1 MRKILCVL
9 LCVLMLASALVACGG
24 DKQDPLKIGLGVYTT
39 VSATDAGEANGKGTA
54 TMTVAAVL
62 VDANGKIVQCQI
74 DCADNKVEYSAD
86 GKAVAKTE
94 FKTKYEMGA
103 GYNMVAY
110 GGATKEWFEQ
120 ADAFEALCVGKTA
133 TEVLALV
140 VNGDKGTDEVLAAG
154 CTITVNEMALAVEKA
169 VKNAKESTA
178 TAADTLKLA
187 TFTEL
192 TSKDATEDAAGQQKL
207 ETSFV
212 AVALDGEDKVKGADV
227 DCVQVAFGFD
237 AAGKSTFDA
246 SKAVLSKRELGD
258 GYNMVAYGG
267 AKLEW
272 YAQADAFEGAIVGK
286 TVSEIKALMGSDL
299 KGNEEIIG
307 AGCTIMISGFVY
319 AMEKLG

>member
-39 VSATDAGEANGKGTA
+39 ASATDAGEANGKGQV

-74 DCADNKVEYSAD
+74 DCADNKVEFTAD

-94 FKTKYEMGA
+94 FKTKYELGN

-133 TEVLALV
+133 AEVLALV
-140 VNGDKGTDEVLAAG
+140 VNGDKGTDEVLNAG
-154 CTITVNEMALAVEKA
+154 CTITINEMALAVEKA
-169 VKNAKESTA
+169 VKNAADSTA
-178 TAADTLKLA
+178 TKADTLKLGA
-187 TFTEL
+187 FTSLE
-192 TSKDATEDAAGQQKL
+192 SKDATADAAGQQKL
-207 ETSFV
+207 NTTFV
-212 AVALDGEDKVKGADV
+212 AVALDAEGKVTGADT

-246 SKAVLSKRELGD
+246 SKAVLSKRELGMD
-258 GYNMVAYGG
+258 YNMVAYGG

-272 YAQADAFEGAIVGK
+272 FEQADAFEGAIVGK
-286 TVSEIKALMGSDL
+286 TLTAVKALMGSDL
-299 KGNEEIIG
+299 KGNDEILT
-307 AGCTIMISGFVY
+307 AGCTITIEGFVY
-319 AMEKLG
+319 AIEKLG

>member
-39 VSATDAGEANGKGTA
+39 ASAADAGEANGKGQV

-74 DCADNKVEYSAD
+74 DCADNKVEFTAD

-94 FKTKYEMGA
+94 FKTKYEQGA
-103 GYNMVAY
+103 GYGMVNY

-133 TEVLALV
+133 AEVLALV
-140 VNGDKGTDEVLAAG
+140 VNGDKGTDEVLNAG
-154 CTITVNEMALAVEKA
+154 CTITINEMALAVEKA
-169 VKNAKESTA
+169 VKNAADSTA
-178 TAADTLKLA
+178 TKADTLKLGA
-187 TFTEL
+187 FTSLE
-192 TSKDATEDAAGQQKL
+192 SKDATADAKGQQKL
-207 ETSFV
+207 ATTFV
-212 AVALDGEDKVKGADV
+212 AVALNANGEVTGVDT
-227 DCVQVAFGFD
+227 DCVQVSFGFD
-237 AAGKSTFDA
+237 VAGKSTFDA
-246 SKAVLSKRELGD
+246 SQAVLSKRELGA

-272 YAQADAFEGAIVGK
+272 FEQADAFEGAIVGK
-286 TVSEIKALMGSDL
+286 TLTAIKALMGSDL
-299 KGNEEIIG
+299 KGNDEIIT
-307 AGCTIMISGFVY
+307 AGCTITIEGFVY
-319 AMEKLG
+319 AIEKLG

>member
-9 LCVLMLASALVACGG
+9 LCVLMLASALVAC

-39 VSATDAGEANGKGTA
+39 ASATDAGEANGKGTA

-74 DCADNKVEYSAD
+74 DCADNKVEYSTD
-86 GKAVAKTE
+86 GKAVAVTE

-133 TEVLALV
+133 AEVLALV
-140 VNGDKGTDEVLAAG
+140 VNGDKGTEEVLNAG
-154 CTITVNEMALAVEKA
+154 CTITINEMALAVEKA
-169 VKNAKESTA
+169 VKNAAESTA
-178 TAADTLKLA
+178 TKADTLKLA
-187 TFTEL
+187 TYTSLE
-192 TSKDATEDAAGQQKL
+192 SKDATEDAPGQQKL
-207 ETSFV
+207 NTTFV
-212 AVALDGEDKVKGADV
+212 ALALDGNDKVTGADT
-227 DCVQVAFGFD
+227 DSVQVTFGFD
-237 AAGKSTFDA
+237 AAGKSSFDA

-286 TVSEIKALMGSDL
+286 TLTAIKALMGSDL
-299 KGNEEIIG
+299 KGNDEIIA
-307 AGCTIMISGFVY
+307 AGCTITIEGFVY
-319 AMEKLG
+319 AIEKLG

>member
-1 MRKILCVL
+1 
-9 LCVLMLASALVACGG
+9 MLASALVACGG

-39 VSATDAGEANGKGTA
+39 ASATDAGEANGKGTA

-74 DCADNKVEYSAD
+74 DCADNKVEYSTD
-86 GKAVAKTE
+86 GKAVAVTE

-133 TEVLALV
+133 AEVLALV

-154 CTITVNEMALAVEKA
+154 CTITINEMALAVEKA
-169 VKNAKESTA
+169 VKNAAESTA
-178 TAADTLKLA
+178 TKADTLKLA

-192 TSKDATEDAAGQQKL
+192 TSKDATEDAPGQQKL

-212 AVALDGEDKVKGADV
+212 AVALDAEGKVKGADV
-227 DCVQVAFGFD
+227 DCVQVTFGFD
-237 AAGKSTFDA
+237 TAGKSSFDA

-258 GYNMVAYGG
+258 GYNMVTYGG

-286 TVSEIKALMGSDL
+286 TVSEIKALVGADL
-299 KGNEEIIG
+299 KGNDEIIG
-307 AGCTIMISGFVY
+307 AGCTIMINGFVY
-319 AMEKLG
+319 AIEKLG

>member
-39 VSATDAGEANGKGTA
+39 ASAADAGEANGKGQV

-74 DCADNKVEYSAD
+74 DCADNKVEFTAD

-94 FKTKYEMGA
+94 FKTKYELGA
-103 GYNMVAY
+103 GYNMVSY
-110 GGATKEWFEQ
+110 GGAVKEWFEQ

-133 TEVLALV
+133 AEVLALV
-140 VNGDKGTDEVLAAG
+140 VNGDKGTDEVLNAG
-154 CTITVNEMALAVEKA
+154 CTITINEMALAVEKA
-169 VKNAKESTA
+169 VKNAADSTA
-178 TAADTLKLA
+178 TKADTLKLGV
-187 TFTEL
+187 FTALE
-192 TSKDATEDAAGQQKL
+192 SKDATADAKGQQKL
-207 ETSFV
+207 NTTFV
-212 AVALDGEDKVKGADV
+212 AVALDAEGKVTGADT
-227 DCVQVAFGFD
+227 DCVQVGFGFD
-237 AAGKSTFDA
+237 VAGKSSFDA

-272 YAQADAFEGAIVGK
+272 FEQADAFEGAIVGK
-286 TVSEIKALMGSDL
+286 TLTEIKALMGSDL
-299 KGNEEIIG
+299 KGNDEIIT
-307 AGCTIMISGFVY
+307 AGCTITIEGFVY
-319 AMEKLG
+319 AIEKLG

>member
-39 VSATDAGEANGKGTA
+39 ASAADAGEANGKGQV

-74 DCADNKVEYSAD
+74 DCADNKVEFTAD

-94 FKTKYEMGA
+94 FKTKYEQGA
-103 GYNMVAY
+103 GYGMVNY

-133 TEVLALV
+133 AEVLALV
-140 VNGDKGTDEVLAAG
+140 VNGDKGTDEVLNAG
-154 CTITVNEMALAVEKA
+154 CTINEMALAVEKA
-169 VKNAKESTA
+169 VKNAADSTA
-178 TAADTLKLA
+178 TKADTLKLTTYTA
-187 TFTEL
+187 LE
-192 TSKDATEDAAGQQKL
+192 SKDATADAKGQQKL
-207 ETSFV
+207 ATTFV
-212 AVALDGEDKVKGADV
+212 AVALNANGEVTGVDT
-227 DCVQVAFGFD
+227 DCVQVSFGFD
-237 AAGKSTFDA
+237 VAGKSTFDA
-246 SKAVLSKRELGD
+246 SKAVLSKRELGA

-272 YAQADAFEGAIVGK
+272 FEQADAFEGAIVGK
-286 TVSEIKALMGSDL
+286 TLTAIKALMGSDL
-299 KGNEEIIG
+299 KGNDEIIT
-307 AGCTIMISGFVY
+307 AGCTITIEGFVY
-319 AMEKLG
+319 AIEKLG